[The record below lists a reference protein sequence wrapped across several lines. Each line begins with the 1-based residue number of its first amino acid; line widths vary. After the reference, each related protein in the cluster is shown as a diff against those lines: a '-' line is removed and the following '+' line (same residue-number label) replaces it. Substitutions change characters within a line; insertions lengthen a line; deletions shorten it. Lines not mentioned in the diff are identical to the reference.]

1 MCSIAARHN
10 NILKAEEILH
20 TSRSGGG
27 LIYTLLHKLVNQ
39 QAVDTAGR
47 QQASHNTHTSSTDL
61 KANFCGHEKEG
72 HFHYKNF
79 SRASK

>member
-47 QQASHNTHTSSTDL
+47 QQASHNTESLFVFQNDDSQQ
-61 KANFCGHEKEG
+61 NV
-72 HFHYKNF
+72 
-79 SRASK
+79 S